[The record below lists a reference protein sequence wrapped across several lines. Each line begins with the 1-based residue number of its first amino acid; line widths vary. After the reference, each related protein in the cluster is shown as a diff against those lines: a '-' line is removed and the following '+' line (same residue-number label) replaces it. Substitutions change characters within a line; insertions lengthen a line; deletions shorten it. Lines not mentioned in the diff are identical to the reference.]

1 MHIDIDFHWLP
12 RDCDACLQH
21 TATDDTCMQMASNAR
36 RANATSAT
44 QRMHSHNTTLKAEL
58 LHMPLLMHCCCSDE
72 RTVHD
77 AHSAAGTGQG
87 TGVAA

>member
-21 TATDDTCMQMASNAR
+21 TATDDMQMASNAR

-58 LHMPLLMHCCCSDE
+58 LHMPLLMHCSCSDQAL
-72 RTVHD
+72 RKDRPCTNKQPRHK
-77 AHSAAGTGQG
+77 
-87 TGVAA
+87 